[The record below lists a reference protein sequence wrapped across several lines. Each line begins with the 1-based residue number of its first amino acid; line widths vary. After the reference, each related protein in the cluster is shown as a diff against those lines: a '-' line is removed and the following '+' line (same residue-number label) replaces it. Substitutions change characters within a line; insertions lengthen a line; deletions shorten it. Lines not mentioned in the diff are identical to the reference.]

1 MIWHTIPI
9 HVFAAGKNQI
19 FVDIFIDSIHTPCM
33 KRVGKKH
40 KGKLLSIWV
49 SETLLPRL
57 DEGVKRED
65 SDRSKFIRNA
75 VREKLSRH
83 GAAVKK

>member
-1 MIWHTIPI
+1 
-9 HVFAAGKNQI
+9 
-19 FVDIFIDSIHTPCM
+19 M

-49 SETLLPRL
+49 SATLLPQL
-57 DEGVKRED
+57 DEGVKKED

-83 GAAVKK
+83 RAAVKK

>member
-1 MIWHTIPI
+1 MKR
-9 HVFAAGKNQI
+9 AGK
-19 FVDIFIDSIHTPCM
+19 
-33 KRVGKKH
+33 KR
-40 KGKLLSIWV
+40 KGKMLAVWV

-75 VREKLSRH
+75 VREKLLRH